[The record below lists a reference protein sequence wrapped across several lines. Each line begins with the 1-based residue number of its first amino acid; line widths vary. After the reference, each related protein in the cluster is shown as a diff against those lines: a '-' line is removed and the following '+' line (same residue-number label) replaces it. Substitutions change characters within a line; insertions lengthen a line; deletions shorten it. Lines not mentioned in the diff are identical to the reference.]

1 MSLKAILFDFNGV
14 IINDEAIH
22 EELIAE
28 LLIQENLR
36 YSVGDYRSLCL
47 GKSDRVCLRDM
58 LERRGRIPNE
68 VYLQQLIH
76 KKSAAYQDRLASMEK
91 LPIYGGLEDAI
102 YNFRLAKLPLG
113 IVSGALRQEVELVL
127 ERSNLRQYFSIIVTG
142 DEISTS
148 KPDPEGYLLGARKLG
163 EMFPELHLQPQECL
177 AIEDTVVGMQ
187 AAKRAGMQVVG
198 VANTYPFHYVQRHCN
213 WAVDYLW
220 DLELERVQEVYA
232 KTSSAV
238 IG

>member
-14 IINDEAIH
+14 IINDETIH
-22 EELIAE
+22 EELIGE

-36 YSVGDYRSLCL
+36 YSSGEYRSLCL

-68 VYLQQLIH
+68 VYLQQLMQ
-76 KKSAAYQDRLASMEK
+76 KKSAAYQERLAVIEK
-91 LPIYGGLEDAI
+91 LPIYAGLEDAI

-113 IVSGALRQEVELVL
+113 IVSGAMRQEVDMVL
-127 ERSNLRQYFSIIVTG
+127 ERSNLKQYFSIIVTG
-142 DEISTS
+142 DEITTS
-148 KPDPEGYLLGARKLG
+148 KPDPEGYLLGAKKLG
-163 EMFPELHLQPQECL
+163 EMFPELDLQPQECL
-177 AIEDTVVGMQ
+177 AIEDTPVGMQ

-198 VANTYPFHYVQRHCN
+198 VANTYPYHFVQRHCN

-232 KTSSAV
+232 KTSSAM